1 MKKEWYLLWISFS
14 KAFFLRVDGLC
25 VADANM
31 NQMKIEEVKERFNY
45 NTEYIY
51 EHQLNTEADRVAEDE
66 IFIMHPEWSD
76 YFISQYGRAISVKK
90 NGEQRLLGLL
100 PGGRGFCYYYYRFC
114 EPSIENG
121 VSVSA
126 HRAVADIF
134 CPNFWQ
140 DRDRNKLQAHH
151 LDGNKVN
158 NYFKNLILLPG
169 NLHWIMDRVEDVALF
184 HDNAFHSMTPY
195 EIMETTRLTLNE
207 IIMSAREKPIM
218 DCGKYAVHSVY
229 DYLIGF
235 KLKAGKDIKYAS

>member
-66 IFIMHPEWSD
+66 IFIMHPEWND
-76 YFISQYGRAISVKK
+76 YYISQYGRAISVKSSEYK
-90 NGEQRLLGLL
+90 LLCLT
-100 PGGRGFCYYYYRFC
+100 PGGGGYYYFKFC
-114 EPSIENG
+114 KPTMSDFTI
-121 VSVSA
+121 SA
-126 HRAVADIF
+126 QRAVVDVF

-151 LDGNKVN
+151 LDRNRVN
-158 NYFKNLILLPG
+158 NYYKNLILLPG
-169 NLHWIMDRVEDVALF
+169 NLHWIMNRIDDIVLF
-184 HDNAFHSMTPY
+184 YDGAFRSMTPY
-195 EIMETTRLTLNE
+195 EIMEATRLTLND
-207 IIMSAREKPIM
+207 IIMSAREQPISNN
-218 DCGKYAVHSVY
+218 GKYTIHEVGG
-229 DYLIGF
+229 YLIGF
-235 KLKAGKDIKYAS
+235 KVRNDKEIIRYEKGA